1 MKPYMSDLCFNAFK
15 RVNISS
21 SSKCSDLDSFRFAV
35 GMFRGWGGRKVIIVF
50 AGRGGGVRGWNKFKF
65 IHRQR
70 KQLNSKR
77 LLNVGWDVI
86 SSFLKIINK

>member
-50 AGRGGGVRGWNKFKF
+50 AGRGGGYEVG
-65 IHRQR
+65 I
-70 KQLNSKR
+70 NSN
-77 LLNVGWDVI
+77 LFTGNAN
-86 SSFLKIINK
+86 S